1 MFNDLKKGDRK
12 KSPFFYALNKHMKKI
27 LIQYPYIFLI
37 VLVILLV
44 FTWANACEKE
54 QIIDETL
61 PVCEEMQVSTAET
74 PCKKQENIN
83 ENINTV
89 IKALEKL
96 GESGTLP
103 K

>member
-27 LIQYPYIFLI
+27 LIQYLYIFLV

-83 ENINTV
+83 TV

>member
-1 MFNDLKKGDRK
+1 
-12 KSPFFYALNKHMKKI
+12 MKKI
-27 LIQYPYIFLI
+27 LIQYLYLFAIA
-37 VLVILLV
+37 VIIWLTILGCEKL
-44 FTWANACEKE
+44 FACEDE

-61 PVCEEMQVSTAET
+61 PVCEEMEVDRMSYVESL
-74 PCKKQENIN
+74 CKKQENIN
-83 ENINTV
+83 TI

>member
-54 QIIDETL
+54 HIIDETL

-89 IKALEKL
+89 IKAFEKL

>member
-1 MFNDLKKGDRK
+1 
-12 KSPFFYALNKHMKKI
+12 MKKI
-27 LIQYPYIFLI
+27 LIQYLYIFLI
-37 VLVILLV
+37 VTIISLV

-61 PVCEEMQVSTAET
+61 PKCEELQVSTKEK

-83 ENINTV
+83 TV
-89 IKALEKL
+89 IQALEKL